1 MEESTLQLIS
11 VVAQTMIAVLALVA
25 SIAIPL
31 RIRNA
36 QRRRETLDFIHA
48 VRTMWISID
57 SVVVQDDELLK
68 IADSV
73 LAPGSEALTPAERKK
88 NWISLMVLNA
98 IYMDYLG
105 VINGFHSKQ
114 GLKMVRHSLRTLLV
128 DDGFYHLTQSR
139 AYDDGFRELCQEV
152 RKALTVTGAPTLTG
166 TLGVQ

>member
-1 MEESTLQLIS
+1 MEENTLQLIS
-11 VVAQTMIAVLALVA
+11 VIAQTTIAVLALVA

-48 VRTMWISID
+48 VRSMWISID
-57 SVVVQDDELLK
+57 SVVLQDDELLQ

-73 LAPGSEALTPAERKK
+73 LAPDTGALTVAERKK

-105 VINGFHSKQ
+105 AINGFHSKQ
-114 GLKMVRHSLRTLLV
+114 ALETLRHSLGTLLA
-128 DDGFYHLTQSR
+128 DERFYQLTQSR
-139 AYDDGFRELCQEV
+139 GAYEDGFRLLCQDV
-152 RKALTVTGAPTLTG
+152 RKAHTVPG
-166 TLGVQ
+166 TPLNP